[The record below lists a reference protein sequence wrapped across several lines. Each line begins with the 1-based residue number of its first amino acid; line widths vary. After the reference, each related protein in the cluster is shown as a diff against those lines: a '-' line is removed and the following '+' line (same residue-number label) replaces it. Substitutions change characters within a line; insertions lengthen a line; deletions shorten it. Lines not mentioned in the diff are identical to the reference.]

1 MWAHLREMNILEC
14 YPATLELAQAY
25 SEEAPAM
32 TIAPWFS
39 RGVRYVE
46 KSLRIREGLGDLW
59 GQGQSLN
66 FYGVVLYASSR
77 YREAIEKLDEAHR
90 LLDQTGDR
98 WEANVALWNKAYA
111 QYRLGALDEAVRVRR
126 RLHETATAMGDI

>member
-1 MWAHLREMNILEC
+1 MLAHLREMNMMER
-14 YPATLELAQAY
+14 YPPTPELAQAY
-25 SEEAPAM
+25 SEHAPAM

-39 RGVRYVE
+39 RGIRYVE
-46 KSLRIREGLGDLW
+46 KSLQIRKDFGDLW

-66 FYGVVLYASSR
+66 FYGVALYASSR

-98 WEANVALWNKAYA
+98 WEANVALWN
-111 QYRLGALDEAVRVRR
+111 
-126 RLHETATAMGDI
+126 